1 MNGLSTHS
9 VFVSSLVRVGNY
21 SELNP
26 KGCGFN
32 RFSLRVDTK
41 CFKWHKEVIPSLKRG
56 RNVGI
61 GDAPWMDLLIFD
73 NIMYSYFKRTFLIN
87 LYNLEWVGHSVQGL

>member
-1 MNGLSTHS
+1 MNVLSAHS
-9 VFVSSLVRVGNY
+9 VFVSSFIRVGNY

-41 CFKWHKEVIPSLKRG
+41 CFKWHKEVIPSLNRG
-56 RNVGI
+56 KDVGF
-61 GDAPWMDLLIFD
+61 GDAPWMALI
-73 NIMYSYFKRTFLIN
+73 
-87 LYNLEWVGHSVQGL
+87 LYYNKVY